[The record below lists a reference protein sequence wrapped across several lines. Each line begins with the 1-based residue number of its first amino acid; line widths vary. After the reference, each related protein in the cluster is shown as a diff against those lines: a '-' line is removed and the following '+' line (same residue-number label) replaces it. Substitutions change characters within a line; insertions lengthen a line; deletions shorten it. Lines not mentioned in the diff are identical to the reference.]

1 MTTKEIAMKYI
12 ASGFS
17 PIPIIDGEKRPS
29 IKNWQQYAEEPMGL
43 KEANRL
49 FNNTKSIGL
58 VMGFDGVQC
67 LDIDSKHF
75 TSNEYERFCEQL
87 EEECSGLKKKMIIQ
101 NTRSGGYHWIFKC
114 DEIEGNQKLA
124 RNKKGEVTFETRG
137 RGGQILAFPSQ
148 GYKIQGKITNVKRIT
163 IEERDI
169 LFRVA
174 RLMDEVTPIVVDEV
188 RIQGDHQS
196 DEHTPWG
203 EFRNSHTALDILLQN
218 QWTIVGESS
227 KYIYLLRPGNTDS
240 KTSGVIFKDSGL
252 FWPFSTSTAFQ
263 AEQPYDSFQCYAV
276 INHNG
281 DFHEASREISRLGYG
296 KKYDVHDQDD
306 DSFFDIEESTEE
318 EIDEMQKRL
327 EAMEVDSTQIIE
339 KPEKCIDIHL
349 NGKDYIFG
357 TIGNFSL
364 IQGKAKSRKSY
375 FISALASAGL
385 SNQKLATTFRGHLD
399 DKLVVYVD
407 TEQGDYHAHRV
418 KKRILQ
424 QAHLPTNV
432 NDARLRY
439 FKFRALDSNKE
450 RLKFV
455 EFLIQSID
463 NIGLLIID
471 GIADLAS
478 KGVNDEEEATMIASS
493 LLKWSAQYKCHITI
507 VLHENK
513 NDRNAKGHLG
523 AYLVQK
529 AETTFSAKKSERN
542 RDVTEI
548 TPEYTRNAEPP
559 ALEMSINALDEVQ
572 FSEIE
577 TDEFYNRTRVFTPE
591 DKKRITDKIIGKSKG
606 DALIF
611 IRDTEDCKK
620 KDAEKVLSQLE
631 DEHLIMYVGKR
642 PKYIAYYD
650 TNVNTDLEI

>member
-620 KDAEKVLSQLE
+620 KDAVKVLSQLE

>member
-1 MTTKEIAMKYI
+1 MTTKEIAKKYI
-12 ASGFS
+12 ATGFS

-43 KEANRL
+43 KEAERL

-67 LDIDSKHF
+67 LDIDAKHF
-75 TSNEYERFCEQL
+75 TSNEYERFCDQL
-87 EEECSGLKKKMIIQ
+87 SEEAPDLKEKMIIQ
-101 NTRSGGYHWIFKC
+101 HTRSGGYHWIFKC
-114 DEIEGNQKLA
+114 NEIEGNQKLA
-124 RNKKGEVTFETRG
+124 RNKRGEVTFETRG
-137 RGGQILAFPSQ
+137 RGGQIVAFPSQ

-163 IEERDI
+163 EQERDV
-169 LFRVA
+169 LLRVA

-188 RIQGDHQS
+188 RVQGDQES
-196 DEHTPWG
+196 DQHTPWG
-203 EFRNSHTALDILLQN
+203 EFRESHTALDILIQN
-218 QWTIVGESS
+218 AWKVVGESS
-227 KYIYLLRPGNTDS
+227 KYVYMLRPGDTDA

-252 FWPFSTSTAFQ
+252 FWPFTTSTAFT

-276 INHNG
+276 IHHHG
-281 DFHEASREISRLGYG
+281 DFREASLAIREQGYG
-296 KKYDVHDQDD
+296 KKYELHDQQDD
-306 DSFFDIEESTEE
+306 AFFDIEESTEE
-318 EIDEMQKRL
+318 EIDEMRQRL
-327 EAMEVDSTQIIE
+327 LNMEVDSTQSID
-339 KPEKCIDIHL
+339 KPERCIDI
-349 NGKDYIFG
+349 NINNKEYIFG

-385 SNQKLATTFRGHLD
+385 SNQKLATTFRGRID
-399 DKLVVYVD
+399 DKIVVYVD

-418 KKRILQ
+418 KKRILR
-424 QAHLPTNV
+424 QAQMATNV
-432 NDARLRY
+432 NTDRLRY

-455 EFLIQSID
+455 EFLIQTID

-478 KGVNDEEEATMIASS
+478 KGVNDEEEATAIASS

-542 RDVTEI
+542 RDITEI
-548 TPEYTRNAEPP
+548 TPEYTRNEEPP
-559 ALEMSINALDEVQ
+559 ALEMTINALDEVE

-577 TDEFYNRTRVFTPE
+577 TDEFYNRTRVFTDE
-591 DKKRITDKIIGKSKG
+591 DKKRITTKIIGKSKG

-631 DEHLIMYVGKR
+631 DERLIMYVGKR
-642 PKYIAYYD
+642 PKYIAHFD
-650 TNVNTDLEI
+650 DQLNTDIEL